1 MKEIILGVEE
11 KYERRESSK
20 GSVLVLESYF
30 TVGEGNGFGLV
41 GGGAS
46 ESELLVD
53 EKVIR
58 ARFCLEDD

>member
-1 MKEIILGVEE
+1 MGVEE
-11 KYERRESSK
+11 KDERRESSN

-30 TVGEGNGFGLV
+30 TVGEGIGFDLI
-41 GGGAS
+41 GGGVS

-58 ARFCLEDD
+58 ARFCLDDD